1 MTLKIAT
8 LFALGLTLVAHDA
21 LAEEPAAKPEPV
33 TVERSS
39 PGDRAALR
47 AELRR
52 EAIAAHTELRQER
65 AEGRAARPEGP
76 ARPEGSARP
85 ERSEAQQLRDQ
96 KQARRDEQRQSTRE
110 LRREG
115 RDEQR
120 EANRSLIRRT
130 Q

>member
-21 LAEEPAAKPEPV
+21 LAEEPVAKPEPV

-76 ARPEGSARP
+76 ARPLPVLSGPKPSSCATKSKPAETSSASP
-85 ERSEAQQLRDQ
+85 PVSFAEKAATNSA
-96 KQARRDEQRQSTRE
+96 KPTA
-110 LRREG
+110 
-115 RDEQR
+115 
-120 EANRSLIRRT
+120 A
-130 Q
+130 

>member
-8 LFALGLTLVAHDA
+8 LFALGLTLVVHDA
-21 LAEEPAAKPEPV
+21 LAEEPVAKPEPV

-76 ARPEGSARP
+76 ARPARP

>member
-21 LAEEPAAKPEPV
+21 LAEEPVAKPEPV
-33 TVERSS
+33 AVERSS

-76 ARPEGSARP
+76 ARPARP

>member
-21 LAEEPAAKPEPV
+21 LAEEPVAKPEPV

-52 EAIAAHTELRQER
+52 EAIAARTELRQER

-76 ARPEGSARP
+76 ARPARP